1 MPIVLILIA
10 LIGGY
15 LVWRMSRPTAI
26 SGPAKMGRLPG
37 AKKCNWVATGND
49 TVALG
54 EYYCKTCKIT
64 AYAQG
69 GKPPKECKKNLR
81 GSL

>member
-1 MPIVLILIA
+1 MPIVLILIT

-15 LVWRMSRPTAI
+15 LVWRLSKP
-26 SGPAKMGRLPG
+26 SVLPG
-37 AKKCNWVATGND
+37 PGPQGKVTQRGTCKWVATGND
-49 TVALG
+49 TAALG
-54 EYYCKTCKIT
+54 EYFCKTCKVT

-69 GKPPKECKKNLR
+69 GQPPKECKKNLR